1 MEIFLPDSVQIPY
14 KNFIKVKVLLI
25 ANLLIN
31 LCDRDK
37 IFWAPR
43 TAYGPDQGFL
53 KRYLWPW
60 GKWNAMSHD
69 AYTCLQFS
77 RTSPFPT
84 RRKELVP
91 NNFVA
96 AVVEVDDV
104 MRQECPEKCRPKE
117 HKDWIYC

>member
-1 MEIFLPDSVQIPY
+1 MYVEVYGD
-14 KNFIKVKVLLI
+14 IKYDIHQYVFQLI
-25 ANLLIN
+25 DYELYLN
-31 LCDRDK
+31 RDK

-43 TAYGPDQGFL
+43 SAYGPDQGFL

-84 RRKELVP
+84 RRKEMQP

-96 AVVEVDDV
+96 AVVEVNDV